1 MADPP
6 HGQKEHQQQ
15 AIQMG
20 AILDPTGFDV
30 PASTFAIL
38 KSGFHPHAPSI
49 FLDASRTGLF
59 IADENPRLL
68 IGLLPRDAHPGFRR
82 PTMCL
87 WSSSHVVLA
96 GITAQA
102 SGKTRECSSKPIY
115 TMVSSS

>member
-6 HGQKEHQQQ
+6 HGQKELQQQ

-68 IGLLPRDAHPGFRR
+68 IVLLPRDAHPGVQRLLL
-82 PTMCL
+82 P
-87 WSSSHVVLA
+87 HPGLA
-96 GITAQA
+96 
-102 SGKTRECSSKPIY
+102 KPAIAWLEDELAKGLP
-115 TMVSSS
+115 SFL